1 MIRHCAHRK
10 RPHAARQRARA
21 SRKLKEP
28 RTLAAMAVVVEYDGE
43 VVISRVPEAQS
54 DGRYNSPNRRRV
66 NGPVIGVAS
75 PIIYAYF
82 GLDAVIRLRTRQ
94 QQGSQIMHIM
104 QGYQSTDLGT

>member
-54 DGRYNSPNRRRV
+54 DGRYHFPNRRRV

-82 GLDAVIRLRTRQ
+82 GLDAVILVQ
-94 QQGSQIMHIM
+94 HGQDDDHGVVVAF
-104 QGYQSTDLGT
+104 